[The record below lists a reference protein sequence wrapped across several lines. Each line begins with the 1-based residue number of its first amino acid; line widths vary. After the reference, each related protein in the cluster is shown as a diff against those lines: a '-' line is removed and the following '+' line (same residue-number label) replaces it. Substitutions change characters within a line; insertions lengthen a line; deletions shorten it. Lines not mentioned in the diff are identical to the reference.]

1 MISRRPLAILAGAVL
16 LAGAAPAAVS
26 AHEGGGRAGTV
37 YTLTNEATGNA
48 VQAYSRAA
56 DGSLSWFAT
65 YPTGGLGTGAGLG
78 SEGAV
83 ALSPDGA
90 WLLAVDA
97 GSNDVA
103 AFRVRDDGSLRLV
116 ERANAHGTMPISVT
130 IHERLAYVLDAGGA
144 GNIAGFRLDG
154 GLRPVPGSVRSLSG
168 SATGPAQ
175 IAFRPDGS
183 VLVVTEKA
191 TSTIDTF
198 RVGNDGAAGPATT
211 FASAGSTPFGF
222 AFDGRGR
229 IFVSE
234 AAASALSSYRVAR
247 SGALRVVSASVVD
260 GGLAACWVAVNREGT
275 LAFVANAHNGTI
287 STYAIA
293 PNGSVTVEQP
303 VATALGAGSAPLDEA
318 VSPGGHALFVVDSGK
333 HTLDAFQVRP
343 DGSLAALGGAASLPA
358 SDIGLAVR

>member
-1 MISRRPLAILAGAVL
+1 MFRRPLAILAGALL
-16 LAGAAPAAVS
+16 LAAAAPAAVF
-26 AHEGGGRAGTV
+26 AHDAGLRAGTV
-37 YTLTNEATGNA
+37 YTLTNAAAGNA
-48 VQAYSRAA
+48 VVAYSRAA
-56 DGSLSWFAT
+56 DGSLSWFGT

-78 SEGAV
+78 SQGAV
-83 ALSPDGA
+83 TISPDGD

-116 ERANAHGTMPISVT
+116 DRANSRGKTPISVT
-130 IHERLAYVLDAGGA
+130 IHDHLAYVLDAGGS

-198 RVGNDGAAGPATT
+198 RVGHDGAAEPART
-211 FASAGSTPFGF
+211 FASSGSTPFGF

-247 SGALRVVSASVVD
+247 SGALRVLSASVPD
-260 GGLAACWVAVNREGT
+260 GGLAACWVAVNGEGT

-293 PNGSVTVEQP
+293 PNGSVTVEQA
-303 VATALGAGSAPLDEA
+303 VAADLGAGSAPLDEA
-318 VSPGGHALFVVDSGK
+318 VSPGGHDLFVVDAGN
-333 HTLDAFQVRP
+333 HTLDAFHVRP
-343 DGSLAALGGAASLPA
+343 DGSLAAVAGAPSLPA
-358 SDIGLAVR
+358 SDIGVAVR